1 MTEIDMLTWVMV
13 ERMKI
18 HRATRQGSGSSRKE
32 DVIVNTQVSWRWEVK
47 YPVTKIFSDWEG
59 SHKNR

>member
-1 MTEIDMLTWVMV
+1 MLNWAAD

-18 HRATRQGSGSSRKE
+18 HGATREGSGSSRKE

-47 YPVTKIFSDWEG
+47 CPVTKIFSD
-59 SHKNR
+59 